1 MANQYEPYVEAAM
14 QEPKNTT
21 HDIAVPFDVKDLIF
35 STTDK
40 KGVIRSVNDVFLKM
54 ARYSMSDVLGKPHK
68 LVRHPTMPRAGFKLY
83 WEYIQRGDAVGVFVT
98 NRASDGAYYKVYTLA
113 TPLDDGYLAIRFK
126 TTSKLQGVV
135 DGVYKRLC
143 EYEANAASQGIQS
156 SVYMNES
163 MDLLNQELENL
174 GFGSYDE
181 FMIATLV
188 EEMRSRDAAVREDL
202 LGSLRGTR
210 ITETQSHSRTEDEN
224 LESMIKSLEKGYQV
238 ASQLFD
244 GIGMLLDLQKK
255 LQDNAIAVIRVS
267 KLFEMS
273 SINVSL
279 ETTRTG
285 DQAKCLS
292 VIASHLSES
301 SLTVRELADSMR
313 SQIEIA
319 SVSLGDLVFR
329 TAAAR
334 LQVETILDYCL
345 KAASGVRLDTGENA
359 SLVRSHPRQ
368 RMDVTIVD
376 LLEAVDRQR
385 STLGPTMQD
394 LISNLR
400 KLEGDLA
407 SVKRSMLALRFAQ
420 LGGKIESSRLGQDSV
435 IATLVESIG
444 TEIVHTVGQI
454 SDLESDLNVAA
465 TGVEMSFRQLGELD
479 TALVKVRYCSELL
492 DEDNSDCQA
501 AA

>member
-1 MANQYEPYVEAAM
+1 MTHANESSHGV
-14 QEPKNTT
+14 
-21 HDIAVPFDVKDLIF
+21 AVPFDVKELIF
-35 STTDK
+35 STTDE

-54 ARYSMSDVLGKPHK
+54 ARYSMEDVLGKPHK
-68 LVRHPTMPRAGFKLY
+68 FVRHPSMPRVGFKLY
-83 WEYIQRGDAVGVFVT
+83 WDYIQRGDAVGVFVT

-126 TTSKLQGVV
+126 TTSPLQAVV
-135 DGVYKRLC
+135 DDVYKKLSD
-143 EYEANAASQGIQS
+143 YEAGEASRGVRS
-156 SVYMNES
+156 SEFMNGS
-163 MDLLNQELENL
+163 MDLLNRELEGL
-174 GFGSYDE
+174 GFASYNE
-181 FMIATLV
+181 FMISTLV
-188 EEMRSRDAAVREDL
+188 EEMRSRDTAVREDL
-202 LGSLRGTR
+202 LDSLRGSR
-210 ITETQSHSRTEDEN
+210 LAGVQSHTQSDDKY
-224 LESMIKSLEKGYQV
+224 LESMIQNLEKGYRV

-255 LQDNAIAVIRVS
+255 LQENASAVIRVS

-279 ETTRTG
+279 EATRSG
-285 DQAKCLS
+285 DQARCLS

-313 SQIEIA
+313 SQIDVA
-319 SVSLGDLVFR
+319 SASLGDLVFR

-334 LQVETILDYCL
+334 LQVETMLDYCL
-345 KAASGVRLDTGENA
+345 KAASGVRLDTGEGA
-359 SLVRSHPRQ
+359 ELVLSYPRQ
-368 RMDVTIVD
+368 RMELTIVD
-376 LLEAVDRQR
+376 LLEAIDRQR

-407 SVKRSMLALRFAQ
+407 SVKRSMLSLRFAQ

-444 TEIVHTVGQI
+444 TEIIRTVGQI

-465 TGVEMSFRQLGELD
+465 TGVEMSFRQLGELN
-479 TALVKVRYCSELL
+479 ASLLKVRDCSERLAN
-492 DEDNSDCQA
+492 EATDCKA